1 MKLLKSITLLTAL
14 ALTITS
20 CSKDDNLPENEAPVA
35 IESTFSV
42 SEDITGDVIIG
53 TVQATDN
60 EEDMLSYSISVNP
73 NNLFKIDTTN
83 GQISLADG
91 EMLDYE
97 TTTSYILRV
106 QVSDANT
113 STSVRIVINVTDVFE
128 GATVA
133 FKMVFETTTN
143 GDEISIPIN
152 PSLSNEAYDY
162 TVDWGDGIVTDNLTG
177 DASHTYKN
185 MGTYT
190 VSITGKFPAIYFN
203 KTGDDLNKLKEVT
216 QWGNMQWQSMNK
228 AFRYCKQ
235 LNITATDVPD
245 LSHVTEMSFMFDNV
259 YALNTSLNNW
269 DVSNVTNM
277 AYLFAGAT
285 SFNQPLDQWD
295 VSNVTNMSEM
305 FLEARKFNQ
314 DISDWNVESAT
325 SMYNMFRNCYDFSQ
339 DLSGWDTTNV
349 TNCTGFNS
357 GSALTSEQLP
367 TLGCF

>member
-1 MKLLKSITLLTAL
+1 MKLLKSITLLIAL

-20 CSKDDNLPENEAPVA
+20 CSKDDNLPENEAPVV
-35 IESTFSV
+35 IESAFSTP
-42 SEDITGDVIIG
+42 EDITDDVIIG
-53 TVQATDN
+53 TVEATDK
-60 EEDMLSYSISVNP
+60 EEDMLSYIIVVNP
-73 NNLFKIDTTN
+73 DNLFKINAN

-97 TTTSYILRV
+97 TATSYTLRV
-106 QVSDANT
+106 QVSDANG
-113 STSVRIVINVTDVFE
+113 SASARIIINVTNVFE

-133 FKMVFETTTN
+133 FKMIFETSTN
-143 GDEISIPIN
+143 GDEITIPIN
-152 PSLSNEAYDY
+152 PSLSNGSYDY
-162 TVDWGDGIVTDNLTG
+162 TVDWGDGNTNNNVTGNAD
-177 DASHTYKN
+177 HTYTN

-203 KTGDDLNKLKEVT
+203 NTGDDLNKLKEVT

-235 LNITATDVPD
+235 LDITATDVPD
-245 LSHVTEMSFMFDNV
+245 LSHVTEMSFMFDNAN
-259 YALNTSLNNW
+259 ALNASLNNW

-314 DISDWNVESAT
+314 DISGWNVESAT

-339 DLSGWDTTNV
+339 DLSGWETTNV

-357 GSALTSEQLP
+357 GSALTSAQLP